1 MLLPGHTAN
10 AVEALVQGAGW
21 FVVHAHGVAAATAGS
36 HVAGSGGGARL
47 AAAVHG
53 SVAASSV
60 GGSSV
65 GASSAVH
72 SAGGSAAGAGA
83 ARVVHAGGAGA
94 ARVGSAGAGRP
105 GVGHSGASTAGA
117 STVSAGSLLLQ
128 VVLGLGVIVA
138 VVLVGSRF
146 VRGRST
152 GGVAGAVGGRR
163 RGVVT
168 VLGRQTLGKGV
179 SVAVVEVA
187 GRAYL
192 LGVTPSAIRRL
203 GETDAELVAAAADR
217 QGSGAVSGS
226 ASIGVLAGS
235 LSGTVGRLASR
246 VASARAAMP
255 SGVTARASGT
265 PGVSAVPSMP
275 SAAPG
280 TSGLAVAGRAR
291 AAKPMRRRSH
301 VIEMV
306 TAEGPKVS
314 RTEAARHSAT
324 SAAPGGAHGDVPGG
338 SSGSVPKIASGG
350 MSTGALGRSNRAGR
364 RVSGATG
371 PTPGRISL
379 HRSGTGKGSARAT
392 TRGAR
397 PAPTWTSAIEHL
409 RERTVR
415 RA

>member
-1 MLLPGHTAN
+1 MVLPGNTAN
-10 AVEALVQGAGW
+10 AVETLVQGAGW
-21 FVVHAHGVAAATAGS
+21 LVAHAHAHGVVGATANG

-47 AAAVHG
+47 AAAVHR
-53 SVAASSV
+53 SVA
-60 GGSSV
+60 GSS
-65 GASSAVH
+65 A
-72 SAGGSAAGAGA
+72 
-83 ARVVHAGGAGA
+83 
-94 ARVGSAGAGRP
+94 
-105 GVGHSGASTAGA
+105 TGA
-117 STVSAGSLLLQ
+117 STVSAGGLLLQ

-138 VVLVGSRF
+138 LVLVGSRF
-146 VRGRST
+146 VRGRAN
-152 GGVAGAVGGRR
+152 GGVTGAVAGRR

-192 LGVTPSAIRRL
+192 LGVTPNAIRRL
-203 GETDAELVAAAADR
+203 GEADAELVVAAADR
-217 QGSGAVSGS
+217 QGSGAGSGS

-246 VASARAAMP
+246 VASARTAMP

-265 PGVSAVPSMP
+265 PGVTAGPSKP
-275 SAAPG
+275 SAAPRTPG
-280 TSGLAVAGRAR
+280 PAVAGRLG
-291 AAKPMRRRSH
+291 AANPMRRRSH

-306 TAEGPKVS
+306 TAEGPKGS
-314 RTEAARHSAT
+314 RTEAASRSST
-324 SAAPGGAHGDVPGG
+324 SAASGGAPGTAPG
-338 SSGSVPKIASGG
+338 SSSGGAPKLASGGVSGG
-350 MSTGALGRSNRAGR
+350 MSPDALGRSNRAGAPAA
-364 RVSGATG
+364 GGTG
-371 PTPGRISL
+371 PAPGTISL
-379 HRSGTGKGSARAT
+379 HRSGTGKGSARVT